1 VSIFD
6 NYEQE
11 LLTQYQTIKQTDREA
26 FTVRWKAER
35 QAEIDAGLRD
45 ANGEWIGP
53 DLVEEDELEEDED
66 EDSDSEEES
75 DL

>member
-1 VSIFD
+1 MSIFD
-6 NYEQE
+6 TYEQE
-11 LLTQYQTIKQTDREA
+11 LLTKYQAIKQTDREA

-53 DLVEEDELEEDED
+53 DLVEENEEEEDE
-66 EDSDSEEES
+66 EDEEEED